1 MNMDREFTNFET
13 EMNWRDRK
21 RIQLLDTGDRKTIF
35 AERMEEFRI

>member
-1 MNMDREFTNFET
+1 MNVGKEFTNFET

-21 RIQLLDTGDRKTIF
+21 RIQLVDTDDRRTIF